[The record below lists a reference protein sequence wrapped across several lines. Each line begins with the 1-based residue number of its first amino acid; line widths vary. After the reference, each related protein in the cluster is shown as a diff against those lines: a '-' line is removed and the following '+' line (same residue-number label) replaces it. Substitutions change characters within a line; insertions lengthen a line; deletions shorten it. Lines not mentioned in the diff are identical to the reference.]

1 MSSGNTKADLTPL
14 WKVLRVIYWVIF
26 AISLVI
32 VLLFIVFKLF
42 VKPPNTNN
50 NVTVPPQVTI
60 QVPNSSGNSS
70 GNSDTPSSQAPQQ
83 IVLNR
88 REGVYTCLLTGT
100 DDGNGNADTIMLG
113 VFDTV
118 NLKASLISIPRDT
131 LVNVNGNNWKIN
143 ATYALGG
150 MDLLCDTVSDM
161 LAVPVD
167 FYVSVDLSAMEAII
181 DEVGGVW
188 FTVPPGMQYAD
199 PTQDLYIDIEP
210 GYQLL
215 DGETAVNMLRCRS
228 AYESQDVGRTAT
240 QRAFLVAMVKQTVS
254 LSNVDKVTSLINI
267 LKQYVNSNMPL
278 NNMVYFATKAIGMDL
293 NASMNSAILPSDW
306 IYPVMELRDAEVLS
320 LVNSLGIYVEEV
332 PMEALRIHH
341 RTAEDTTEAE

>member
-14 WKVLRVIYWVIF
+14 WKALRVIYWVIF

-42 VKPPNTNN
+42 VKPPNTNS

-60 QVPNSSGNSS
+60 
-70 GNSDTPSSQAPQQ
+70 PSNPEDPGPQDSQAPQE
-83 IVLNR
+83 IVLTR
-88 REGVYTCLLTGT
+88 RDGVYTCLLTGT

-131 LVNVNGNNWKIN
+131 LVSVNGENWKIN

-150 MDLLCDTVSDM
+150 MNLLCDTVSDM

-188 FTVPPGMQYAD
+188 FTVPPGMQYSD

-215 DGETAVNMLRCRS
+215 DGKTAVDMLRCRS

-240 QRAFLVAMVKQTVS
+240 QRAFLVAMVKQTIS

-267 LKQYVNSNMPL
+267 LKQYVSSDMPL
-278 NNMVYFATKAIGMDL
+278 NNMIYFATKAIGMDL
-293 NASMNSAILPSDW
+293 NTAMSSSILPSDW
-306 IYPVMELRDAEVLS
+306 IYPVMELRDAEVLA
-320 LVNSLGIYVEEV
+320 LVNSLGVYEEEV

-341 RTAEDTTEAE
+341 RTAETTETE